1 MGADNTHDRRIGG
14 VDMGICGTRARGS
27 LRSGDVSS
35 GFFLGDSGNAVLS
48 AVMNIALATLT
59 TLSVLTLVFTAYHG
73 LVIQDAAITAASKA
87 GRAESTDQQPYLL
100 KMLRNSL
107 PSLAS
112 FDGSISKSEKYVA
125 VTVQA
130 GLPGFGFLKPP
141 TIEYSA
147 LASRETVE

>member
-1 MGADNTHDRRIGG
+1 
-14 VDMGICGTRARGS
+14 MGIRGTGTGGSFRAGNVA
-27 LRSGDVSS
+27 SGV
-35 GFFLGDSGNAVLS
+35 FLADSGNAVLA
-48 AVMNIALATLT
+48 AVTNIALATLT

-87 GRAESTDQQPYLL
+87 ARAKSTDQQPYLM

-112 FDGSISKSEKYVA
+112 VDGSISQSGRFVA

-130 GLPGFGFLKPP
+130 GVPGFGFLKPP
-141 TIEYSA
+141 VIEFSA
-147 LASRETVE
+147 LASRETVD